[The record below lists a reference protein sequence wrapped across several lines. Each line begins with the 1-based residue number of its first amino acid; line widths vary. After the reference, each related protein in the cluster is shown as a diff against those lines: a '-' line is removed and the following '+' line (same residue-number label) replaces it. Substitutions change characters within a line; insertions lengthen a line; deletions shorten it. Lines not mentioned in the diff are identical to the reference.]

1 MGWGLV
7 DSRIQDAEEYSTA
20 ASQERKAASDALEAE
35 LAKPEPDYDEV
46 ESLNLQIT
54 ELDADI
60 GLADAWS
67 EYYQDV
73 RDQTPSCT
81 ESPPCGT
88 DSEGDTIPLGPD
100 MPEEPPFN
108 PEPDTPPA
116 DEGPQYV

>member
-54 ELDADI
+54 GSSRVLVDWIGFEVEPTAVKEDACAI
-60 GLADAWS
+60 VG
-67 EYYQDV
+67 E
-73 RDQTPSCT
+73 
-81 ESPPCGT
+81 
-88 DSEGDTIPLGPD
+88 
-100 MPEEPPFN
+100 
-108 PEPDTPPA
+108 
-116 DEGPQYV
+116 